1 MQTKEFEKKVRS
13 ELDIIFDIDG
23 TLLNIQ
29 HRVHHLHKTPPDWKS
44 FNGSMEGDS
53 PIPEMVQLLQI
64 LGNERGNRLIF
75 CSGRG
80 EESRAI
86 TEKQISRLLSSISD
100 EVNSKA
106 INLYLRGV
114 DDFREDPVIKSDLYD
129 QILEDGFKPTIVFDD
144 RESVVKM
151 WRGRGL
157 RCLQVAEGKF

>member
-1 MQTKEFEKKVRS
+1 M
-13 ELDIIFDIDG
+13 DIIFDIDG

-29 HRVHHLHKTPPDWKS
+29 HRVHHLNKTPPDWKS
-44 FNGSMEGDS
+44 FNGNMEGDS
-53 PIPEMVQLLQI
+53 PIPEMVELLQI

-86 TEKQISRLLSSISD
+86 TEKQISQLLSSISD
-100 EVNSKA
+100 EVNSKT

-114 DDFREDPVIKSDLYD
+114 GDFREDSVMKSDLYD
-129 QILEDGFKPTIVFDD
+129 QILKDGFKPKIIFED

-151 WRGRGL
+151 WRERGL